1 MSVQCWFSL
10 LALSVPGHNPIK
22 CPYWWI
28 NRGFSTL
35 PDTHLALEVIVII
48 VILQPTVPSLWVI
61 ISFYDS
67 FSCWRLTLVSYATGI
82 QMFAGE
88 VRGCLG
94 CSCRACILVMLLALI
109 FLRNMRGENST
120 VLSRTQ
126 HKLFCTALP
135 EAFSVK
141 LGRPSL
147 LCVLRINP
155 CSWNNSFFCHICELP
170 HPHFHRCN

>member
-1 MSVQCWFSL
+1 MSVRCWFSL
-10 LALSVPGHNPIK
+10 PALSVHGHNPIK

-35 PDTHLALEVIVII
+35 PDTHSPWSYSHYCYPSAQSTFFMSHN
-48 VILQPTVPSLWVI
+48 ILLWQFFLLKV
-61 ISFYDS
+61 DLGVL
-67 FSCWRLTLVSYATGI
+67 CNWDTNVCRR
-82 QMFAGE
+82 GE
-88 VRGCLG
+88 SCLG
-94 CSCRACILVMLLALI
+94 CSCRACILVMLLTLI

-126 HKLFCTALP
+126 HKLFCAALP